1 MTIYTIEAIALTSSV
16 TGTMT
21 DAATVDIVVDISPN
35 AAGNEGFYIYTDQNN
50 YRPSIYS
57 TFSFDLVHLNMAG
70 TINSVTVDGQNGFGL
85 FQGNQGLFYKLTW
98 GGGYRTTVLYYN
110 DPATR
115 TEYFIGVE
123 GSPLPPVYSI
133 ASGND
138 FANGFSYITGSVPL
152 GYSQFDLVEFTDL
165 LDASETEPLDIYGGF
180 GNDTLTGT
188 ESGEFISAYGGDD
201 LIYSY
206 GGDDTIDGGNG
217 NDSIYGG
224 DGADSISGGAGDDY
238 IQANLDDAYI
248 DGGDG
253 NDTIYFSD
261 YSLSGLVSA
270 DLSSGNAEISGL
282 NYTATNFENA
292 DIYLSSTNATLS
304 IVGSEDDNN
313 FFYSA
318 GNSTVDG
325 LGGNDTVLSWRGDD
339 SLIGGLG
346 DDSLDSW
353 HGNDTLDG
361 GAGNDTL
368 VAGAGDDLLL
378 GGADADSL
386 LGGDGDDTLN
396 GGAGNDTLDGGTG
409 SDTVDGGD
417 DDDLIYGSSGADMLS
432 GGLGFD
438 VLSYATSTS
447 RIILDLNNSAVN
459 FGDAVGDVV
468 DGFEEYHASDFTD
481 QLRGDAGDNVFFGG
495 GVTDRLYGR
504 AGDDSLNGE
513 AGADAIYGNL
523 GADEMTGGD
532 DTARDRFIYFQ
543 MSESGVGAGNRDV
556 ITDFGSGE
564 DRIEISRFD
573 ADITQGFKQRFDFV
587 GDAAFSNTAGELR
600 YEQTGGSTIV
610 QADVNGDGIADFEIE
625 LLGQMDLIANDFLI

>member
-1 MTIYTIEAIALTSSV
+1 MTTYTIDAIALTASSS
-16 TGTMT
+16 GAMT
-21 DAATVDIVVDISPN
+21 RAETVEIVVDITPSAN
-35 AAGNEGFYIYTDQNN
+35 GSEGFYIYTDTNN

-57 TFSFDLVHLNMAG
+57 TFSMDLVHLNMAG
-70 TINSVTVDGQNGFGL
+70 TVNSVTVDGQSGFDL
-85 FQGNQGLFYKLTW
+85 FEGSQGLFYKLTW
-98 GGGYRTTVLYYN
+98 GGGYRTTVLYYH
-110 DPATR
+110 DSTTR

-123 GSPLPPVYSI
+123 GDPLPNVNTVSD
-133 ASGND
+133 GNA
-138 FANGFSYITGSVPL
+138 FANGFTYITGTVPL

-165 LDASETEPLDIYGGF
+165 MGVSEPEPVDIYGSYGA
-180 GNDTLTGT
+180 DTLYGT
-188 ESGEFISAYGGDD
+188 ESGEYISGWFGDD
-201 LIYSY
+201 WIYGY
-206 GGDDTIDGGNG
+206 GGDDTIEGQAD
-217 NDSIYGG
+217 NDFIYGG
-224 DGADSISGGAGDDY
+224 EGADSISGGAGDDY
-238 IQANLDDAYI
+238 IQANLDDVYI
-248 DGGDG
+248 DGGEG

-261 YSLSGLVSA
+261 YSLSGLISA

-292 DIYLSSTNATLS
+292 DIYLSSVNATLS
-304 IVGSEDDNN
+304 IVGSDDDNN
-313 FFYSA
+313 FFYAA

-325 LGGNDTVLSWRGDD
+325 LDGNDTVLSWSGDD

-353 HGNDTLDG
+353 SGNDTLDG

-378 GGADADSL
+378 GGAGADSL
-386 LGGDGDDTLN
+386 LGGVDDDTLN

-432 GGLGFD
+432 GGLGHD

-625 LLGQMDLIANDFLI
+625 LLGLMDLSADDFLI